1 MTLWIIFASLSLVA
15 VGFAVWP
22 LYRQQRKLTATVAV
36 TIVGVVALSAGLYAY
51 QGAPEVQS
59 GTAALPEMD
68 AVITTLAE
76 RLESNPEDLN
86 GWKMLGRSYMTL
98 GNFKGAIDAF
108 ERAIDLESGHDAQ
121 TLVAL
126 GEARL
131 ADSGG
136 GIDESISALFESALA
151 IDPNNPQ
158 ALFYGGIGAFNR
170 DDPALAANRW
180 ERLLSLN
187 PPAEIEGILRQ
198 RIAEWRGE
206 ELPAAAAPPPAER
219 TVAQAAP
226 AAAGE
231 GIIVSARVSLSE
243 AAMAALDQDAV
254 VFIMARDPAQPSP
267 PIAVTRAMLSQLPV
281 QVEFSDSDSMMQGR
295 SLSMFPEFELLA
307 RVAVSGQRTQQPGD
321 WYGTVEV
328 RPAEGRSVEIEI
340 SEQVP

>member
-1 MTLWIIFASLSLVA
+1 MSLWIVFAVLSLVA

-22 LYRQQRKLTATVAV
+22 LYRQQRKLTATIAV
-36 TIVGVVALSAGLYAY
+36 TIVTVVALSAGLYAY
-51 QGAPEVQS
+51 QGAPDVQS

-68 AVITTLAE
+68 EVIVSLAE
-76 RLESNPEDLN
+76 RLEANPEDLN
-86 GWKMLGRSYMTL
+86 GWKMLGRSYMSL

-108 ERAIDLESGHDAQ
+108 ERAIDLESGRDAQ
-121 TLVAL
+121 TLVSL

-136 GIDESISALFESALA
+136 DIDENISALFESALA

-170 DDPALAANRW
+170 DDAALAANRW

-206 ELPAAAAPPPAER
+206 PAPAVAPAAAAQAVAEPE
-219 TVAQAAP
+219 P
-226 AAAGE
+226 AAADGDA
-231 GIIVSARVSLSE
+231 IVSARVSLSE
-243 AAMAALDQDAV
+243 SAMAALKEDAM
-254 VFIMARDPAQPSP
+254 VFILARDPAQPSP
-267 PIAVTRAMLSQLPV
+267 PIAVTRVMLSQLPL
-281 QVEFSDSDSMMQGR
+281 QVAFSDSDSMMQGR
-295 SLSMFPEFELLA
+295 TLSMFAEFELVA

-321 WYGTVEV
+321 WFGAVQV
-328 RPAEGRSVEIEI
+328 RPADSKSVELTI

>member
-1 MTLWIIFASLSLVA
+1 MSLWIVFAVLSLLA

-22 LYRQQRKLTATVAV
+22 LYRKQRKLTATIAV
-36 TIVGVVALSAGLYAY
+36 TIVAVVALSAGLYAY
-51 QGAPEVQS
+51 QGAPDVQS

-68 AVITTLAE
+68 EVIASLAE
-76 RLESNPEDLN
+76 RLEANPEDLN
-86 GWKMLGRSYMTL
+86 GWKMLGRSYMSL
-98 GNFKGAIDAF
+98 GNFKGAIDAY
-108 ERAIDLESGHDAQ
+108 ERAIDLESGRDAQ
-121 TLVAL
+121 TLVSL

-206 ELPAAAAPPPAER
+206 PAPAASPAAAEQPIAEP
-219 TVAQAAP
+219 AP
-226 AAAGE
+226 AADV
-231 GIIVSARVSLSE
+231 IVSARVSLSE
-243 AAMAALDQDAV
+243 QAMAALKQDAM
-254 VFIMARDPAQPSP
+254 VFILARDPAAPSP
-267 PIAVTRAMLSQLPV
+267 PIAVTRVMLSQLPL
-281 QVEFSDSDSMMQGR
+281 QVDFSDSDSMMQGR
-295 SLSMFPEFELLA
+295 TLSMFPEFELIA

-321 WYGTVEV
+321 WIGALQV
-328 RPAEGRSVEIEI
+328 RPADNKSVELTI